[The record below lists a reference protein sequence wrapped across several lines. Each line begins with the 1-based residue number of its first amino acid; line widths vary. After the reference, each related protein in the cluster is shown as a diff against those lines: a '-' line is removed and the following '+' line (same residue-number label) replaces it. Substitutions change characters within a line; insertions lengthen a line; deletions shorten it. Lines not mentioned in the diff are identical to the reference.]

1 MGDYDIILV
10 QVPLLAKEYSEPEEL
25 EFYDKYWGIF
35 GRVVERDMFKVP
47 IYDVKELPLWIAAL
61 GATLEQNDMDV
72 RVLDLSPYGGVN
84 VDYEAIRK
92 ELETCSSPVF
102 ALSSFTNNFSV
113 CVKISKLIKDIFG
126 ESATVVVG
134 GAHASNTAE
143 LCLMHGSIDIVC
155 RGEGERAI
163 PDIVKCIKN
172 GKPISQVCGISWKK
186 EDGGVVHN
194 PAASTRILPD
204 ELPLPAYHLIPQTY
218 RGIISFA
225 RIYTSRGCAYNCAYC
240 ADTLWSNRKP
250 IHQTLERTLKQV
262 EAMHNLFDIDLFYV
276 GDESFTYNKS
286 YVQDFG
292 SEMIKRNF
300 KWISQ
305 TRTDLITPEILNV
318 MKESNCKLIKFGA
331 ESANQHLLNKIR
343 KGITVESI
351 RKACYMAKSAGL
363 NVLLYWMVGLPDESR
378 ETAENTIQYAE
389 NLFNDKLIDLV
400 EYYITTPYPG
410 TDLYANPNKY
420 NIEIIG
426 KDFDEWREDRPSVTN
441 TQYLSRDEIF
451 QIWKQGLSRFAKC
464 MEGLR

>member
-1 MGDYDIILV
+1 MKNYDITLV
-10 QVPLLAKEYSEPEEL
+10 QIPLLAKEFSEPEEL
-25 EFYDKYWGIF
+25 EFYDKYWGVF
-35 GRVVERDMFKVP
+35 GQLVDRNMSKVP

-61 GATLEQNDMDV
+61 GATLEQNDLDV
-72 RVLDLSPYGGVN
+72 GVLDLSKYGGVN
-84 VDYEAIRK
+84 IDYEAIRK

-102 ALSSFTNNFSV
+102 GLSSFTNNFSV
-113 CVKISKLIKDIFG
+113 CVKISKLIKDVFG
-126 ESATVVVG
+126 DSSTVVVG
-134 GAHASNTAE
+134 GVHSSNTADI
-143 LCLMHGSIDIVC
+143 CLLHESIDIVT
-155 RGEGERAI
+155 RGEGDYSI
-163 PDIVKCIKN
+163 PNIVKCIKN
-172 GKPISQVCGISWKK
+172 GKPVSQIYSISWKR
-186 EDGGVVHN
+186 EDGEIVHN
-194 PAASTRILPD
+194 PADPITIIAD
-204 ELPLPAYHLIPQTY
+204 DLPLPAYHLIPQTY

-240 ADTLWSNRKP
+240 ADTLWNNRKP
-250 IHQTLERTLKQV
+250 IHQTLDRTIKQV

-292 SEMIKRNF
+292 AEMVKRKF

-305 TRTDLITPEILNV
+305 TRTDLITPEILNI

-351 RKACYMAKSAGL
+351 RDACRMSKDAGL
-363 NVLLYWMVGLPDESR
+363 NVLLYWMVGLPDESSV
-378 ETAENTIQYAE
+378 TAENTIKYAE
-389 NLFNDKLIDLV
+389 SLFYDKLIDLV

-410 TDLYANPNKY
+410 TDLYANPQRY

-426 KDFDEWREDRPSVTN
+426 KNFDEWREDRPSVTN

-451 QIWKQGLSRFAKC
+451 EIWKNGLLRFSKC
-464 MEGLR
+464 M